1 MALIQG
7 KNIEFVQQDDTN
19 RRWFNEFRA
28 KANSNPIGLET
39 VDPGRYAALLI
50 PDSLGAVYDLVSNQ
64 DLRQILCH
72 FVKEKSKYHIQST
85 IVISKYKGPVFCF
98 EITVF

>member
-1 MALIQG
+1 MLQG

-28 KANSNPIGLET
+28 KSNSNPIGLET

-50 PDSLGAVYDLVSNQ
+50 PDSLGAVYDLVSNE
-64 DLRQILCH
+64 DLRQILSH
-72 FVKEKSKYHIQST
+72 FVKEKSEYQSLT
-85 IVISKYKGPVFCF
+85 F
-98 EITVF
+98 T